1 MAQTAAFSGPMDVLL
16 RGALA
21 VSAAAGSYAVFRGG
35 STKTPNAVA
44 EQTAMSTA
52 DVSSV
57 SQSELD
63 DMKQA
68 LAESHALLKANARMT
83 NVLELENAAL
93 SQALREKSTEET
105 TETADAAARAAVLVK
120 SLEEKVA
127 ALTACLREE
136 KTAGGDKLTEAD
148 SRAAQLADQLQATQ
162 RTANGLTRELDASR
176 RAAHDFD
183 AKQALISLQLKAAL
197 QKIGTLETKVNAS
210 DGKTEGLLKEKRA
223 KINELTKQLA
233 KVVSSEKSLAERLDE
248 TQTRLDLERAG
259 SLAAA
264 KKKAMAMLEAYDV
277 TNMGLDGEEQEMRSL
292 EGDSSVGVNSVANGV
307 VNGAPPPPP
316 RPVENGQPGEWL
328 QAFDVERE
336 IHYWYNN
343 CTMETVWELP
353 EGARVHDS
361 AVDRSKRDED
371 LPKHFE
377 GPSGL
382 NSR

>member
-1 MAQTAAFSGPMDVLL
+1 MREPLTGT
-16 RGALA
+16 LA
-21 VSAAAGSYAVFRGG
+21 IR
-35 STKTPNAVA
+35 
-44 EQTAMSTA
+44 
-52 DVSSV
+52 
-57 SQSELD
+57 
-63 DMKQA
+63 
-68 LAESHALLKANARMT
+68 
-83 NVLELENAAL
+83 
-93 SQALREKSTEET
+93 
-105 TETADAAARAAVLVK
+105 
-120 SLEEKVA
+120 
-127 ALTACLREE
+127 
-136 KTAGGDKLTEAD
+136 
-148 SRAAQLADQLQATQ
+148 
-162 RTANGLTRELDASR
+162 LDASR

-277 TNMGLDGEEQEMRSL
+277 TNMGLDGEEQEMGSL

-316 RPVENGQPGEWL
+316 RPVENGHPGEWL

-343 CTMETVWELP
+343 WIINNVLTYV
-353 EGARVHDS
+353 
-361 AVDRSKRDED
+361 SKRDED